1 MRTLFKYSGFTVL
14 TIIFSGILISQ
25 SVAQTTDHK
34 LVEAVQQKISNY
46 YPENNISVKARE
58 NGKIQL
64 KGTVN
69 VLYDKLKI
77 FEVVSGVKGVHYIEN
92 NILVDTNTLPDN
104 VILANIKSEL
114 NLVKSISEP
123 DLLDITVSNGIVFLK
138 GEVRFQRE
146 SIVAE
151 SVASWQE
158 GVKGIINELQVMPIM
173 EAISDVTLNATINDL
188 LQNQFGLEQVL
199 FNVKSGHVTL
209 DGNVRNLWTKY
220 HIEKEIRRIVGITKV
235 TNNLT
240 VADYTG

>member
-1 MRTLFKYSGFTVL
+1 MRNLFKYSGFTVL
-14 TIIFSGILISQ
+14 TILFSGMLISQ
-25 SVAQTTDHK
+25 AAAQTNEHK

-58 NGKIQL
+58 NGRILL

-104 VILANIKSEL
+104 VILANIESEL

-123 DLLDITVSNGIVFLK
+123 DLLDIAVTNGVVFLK
-138 GEVRFQRE
+138 GKVRFQRE
-146 SIVAE
+146 STVAE

-173 EAISDVTLNATINDL
+173 EAISDITLNATINDL
-188 LQNQFGLEQVL
+188 LENQFGLEKIH
-199 FNVKSGHVTL
+199 FNVNLGHVTL
-209 DGNVRNLWTKY
+209 DGNVRNLWAKY
-220 HIEKEIRRIVGITKV
+220 HIEKEIRRIVGVTKV
-235 TNNLT
+235 KNNLT
-240 VADYTG
+240 VADYNG